1 MKIFS
6 EHRNLLTGLSMVLA
20 VFLIVFIN
28 FGINQPPE
36 VTPADA
42 PEEVFSA
49 KRAANHLPYIASK
62 PNPIGSEANREVRD
76 YIIGQLELL
85 GLTPELHYTG
95 LFQEFHAFKRA
106 TKLDNVMVRIPGT
119 GDGKAI
125 LFMGHYDSV
134 VTAPGA
140 SDNGAAVIT
149 LLEILRML
157 QHHPPL
163 KNDLIFFFPDG
174 EEYGLLGAQAFKN
187 EHPWIEDVEM
197 IVNFEAMGTKGQSV
211 MFETGYNN
219 RNIIREFAKAVPY
232 PIANSISV
240 EIYNR
245 MSNATDFCVFKDD
258 GYMGLN
264 FAYIGN
270 SFDYHTMGD
279 NIENTDLRSVQH
291 HGSYGAALALHL
303 GNMSLDVHAG
313 QDAVYFNTIG
323 YGFAHYPYSRVTP
336 IALFVFLIAAGFVIT
351 GVYKKKI
358 NIKRMLSGFVAFL
371 LKLLLLYVVFDSVYN
386 IISSYY
392 TGEDYRLIQYHQQ
405 GILLGI
411 SLIAAGFFALYVYI
425 VSRGVKIWHLLTML
439 GFLIIILLWSGDFS
453 ILKIVVGI
461 AAPAWLFFFHRKP
474 LQVWDF
480 SAGTVSVW
488 AIVMLVISII
498 LPGASYLVTYP
509 LLFILLAL
517 GILLFFDKAERNVFV
532 RGAIL
537 LIFAAPAILW
547 FPVTMQMFNL
557 AMGIQLAGILMI
569 IAGLMFGLL
578 IPHFYMML
586 NDRPWVFSGAVVIAG
601 LIIFL
606 NNVVAL
612 DFDERHRKRNYII
625 YANDGETGESYW
637 MTFANSYDEWTKQFL
652 TEEPDT
658 ICYSRFFPLGSG
670 EALVKKSAEASLEP
684 ARVELLTDSIID
696 DKRMLQFF
704 VEPVI
709 NPMSIT
715 FFVDGGGGEVA
726 VKLPF
731 TDEEDLDQY
740 EETNW
745 HRFIYLAPPYQGF
758 GIKFYTEP
766 EAQISLHI
774 NEYDY
779 SGIPA
784 FINYNERPQYTM
796 NGGDYGLVSSF
807 YRF

>member
-1 MKIFS
+1 MALAIFFIIS
-6 EHRNLLTGLSMVLA
+6 
-20 VFLIVFIN
+20 IN
-28 FGINQPPE
+28 FHINQPPE
-36 VTPADA
+36 VVPADA

-49 KRAANHLPYIASK
+49 ERAAKHLPYIASK
-62 PNPIGSEANREVRD
+62 PNPTGSIANREVHY
-76 YIIGQLELL
+76 YIIEQLKLL
-85 GLTPELHYTG
+85 DLTPELHYTG
-95 LFQEFHAFKRA
+95 FFQEFHTFNRA
-106 TKLDNVMVRIPGT
+106 TKLSNIMVRITGT

-134 VTAPGA
+134 ITAPGA
-140 SDNGAAVIT
+140 SDNGAAVIA

-174 EEYGLLGAQAFKN
+174 EEYGLLGAQAFKK
-187 EHPWIEDVEM
+187 EHPWVEDVEM
-197 IVNFEAMGTKGQSV
+197 IVNFEAMGTKGQSI

-219 RNIIREFAKAVPY
+219 RNIIHEFAKAVPY
-232 PIANSISV
+232 PIANSLSMEVYKRIGT
-240 EIYNR
+240 
-245 MSNATDFCVFKDD
+245 ATDFNVFKYD
-258 GYMGLN
+258 GYQGLN

-323 YGFAHYPYSRVTP
+323 FGFAHYPYSWVTP
-336 IALFVFLIAAGFVIT
+336 ITLLVFLIAAGIVIT
-351 GVYKKKI
+351 GVYKNKI
-358 NIKRMLSGFVAFL
+358 NIKRMFCGSVAFL

-386 IISSYY
+386 IISFYY
-392 TGEDYRLIQYHQQ
+392 TGENFRLIQYHQQ
-405 GILLGI
+405 GILLGV

-439 GFLIIILLWSGDFS
+439 GFLLIILLWSGDYS
-453 ILKIVVGI
+453 ILKIIVCI
-461 AAPAWLFFFHRKP
+461 AAPVWLYFFNRKP

-480 SAGTVSVW
+480 TAGAVSVW
-488 AIVMLVISII
+488 AIVMMVISLI

-509 LLFILLAL
+509 LLFVLLAL
-517 GILLFFDKAERNVFV
+517 GILLFFDKAEKNVFV

-537 LIFAAPAILW
+537 LVFAIPAITWISGAVHL
-547 FPVTMQMFNL
+547 FNL
-557 AMGIQLAGILMI
+557 SLGTQLVGILMI
-569 IAGLMFGLL
+569 FTGLMFGLL

-658 ICYSRFFPLGSG
+658 ICYSKFFPLGSG
-670 EALVKKSAEASLEP
+670 DALVKKSAEASLDP
-684 ARVELLTDSIID
+684 ARLELLADSIVD
-696 DKRMLQFF
+696 DKRMLKFF

-709 NPMSIT
+709 KPTSIA
-715 FFVDGGGGEVA
+715 FFVDGGGGDVS

-731 TDEEDLDQY
+731 TEVELLKPY

-745 HRFIYLAPPYQGF
+745 HRFIYLAPPHEGF
-758 GIKFYTEP
+758 VIRFYTQP
-766 EAQISLHI
+766 EALFTMQI

-779 SGIPA
+779 SGIPS
-784 FINYNERPQYTM
+784 FIDYDERPQYM
-796 NGGDYGLVSSF
+796 MSGGDYGLVSSRYKF
-807 YRF
+807 

>member
-1 MKIFS
+1 MKITS
-6 EHRNLLTGLSMVLA
+6 QQSSLIAGLSMALA
-20 VFLIVFIN
+20 IFIIVFIN
-28 FGINQPPE
+28 FDINQPPE
-36 VTPADA
+36 VVPADA

-49 KRAANHLPYIASK
+49 ERAAKHLPHIASK
-62 PNPIGSEANREVRD
+62 PNPIGSRANQEVRD
-76 YIIGQLELL
+76 YIIEQLKLL
-85 GLTPELHYTG
+85 DLTPELHYTG
-95 LFQEFHAFKRA
+95 LFQEFHTFMRA
-106 TKLDNVMVRIPGT
+106 TKLDNVMVRKPGT

-134 VTAPGA
+134 ITAPGA

-174 EEYGLLGAQAFKN
+174 EEYGLLGAEAFKE
-187 EHPWIEDVEM
+187 EHPWVDDVEM
-197 IVNFEAMGTKGQSV
+197 IVNFEAMGTKGQSI

-232 PIANSISV
+232 PVANSLSV
-240 EIYNR
+240 EVYNR
-245 MSNATDFCVFKDD
+245 IGTATDFNVFKYD
-258 GYMGLN
+258 GYQGLN
-264 FAYIGN
+264 FAYIGD

-303 GNMSLDVHAG
+303 GNTSLDVHAG

-323 YGFAHYPYSRVTP
+323 FGFAHYPYSRVTP
-336 IALFVFLIAAGFVIT
+336 IALLVVLIAAGMVIM

-358 NIKRMLSGFVAFL
+358 NIKRMLSGFVAFI

-392 TGEDYRLIQYHQQ
+392 LGEDYRLIQYHQQ

-411 SLIAAGFFALYVYI
+411 SLIAAAFFALYVYM
-425 VSRGVKIWHLLTML
+425 VSRGVKVWHLLALL

-453 ILKIVVGI
+453 VLKIVVSI
-461 AAPAWLFFFHRKP
+461 ASLVWLYFFHRKP
-474 LQVWDF
+474 LHVWDF
-480 SAGTVSVW
+480 TAGATSVW
-488 AIVMLVISII
+488 AIIMLVISFI

-517 GILLFFDKAERNVFV
+517 GLLLLFDKADKNVFV

-537 LIFAAPAILW
+537 LVFAIPAITW
-547 FPVTMQMFNL
+547 FPVTMQLFNL
-557 AMGIQLAGILMI
+557 AMGAQLVGILMI
-569 IAGLMFGLL
+569 FAGLMFGLL

-586 NDRPWVFSGAVVIAG
+586 NDKPWVFSGVVVIAG
-601 LIIFL
+601 LMIFL

-670 EALVKKSAEASLEP
+670 DALVKKSAEAFLEP
-684 ARVELLTDSIID
+684 ARIELLADSITD
-696 DKRMLQFF
+696 GRRMLKLF

-709 NPMSIT
+709 KSSSIT
-715 FFVDGGGGEVA
+715 FFVDGGGGEVE

-731 TDEEDLDQY
+731 TDIEPLKPY

-745 HRFIYLAPPYQGF
+745 HRFIYLAPPHEGF
-758 GIKFYTEP
+758 VIEFYSEP
-766 EAQISLHI
+766 ETLFTLHI

-784 FINYNERPQYTM
+784 FIDYDERPQYM
-796 NGGDYGLVSSF
+796 MYGGDYGLVSSG